1 MPAVVANILKRLFVG
16 PWGTTL
22 VGGVGSGSPYVNA
35 SNAIRYTPVYRAVT
49 LIAND
54 IARVPLEVTAS
65 GADSLMRSPST
76 LMSSFEFRRTMTLQ
90 MLLWGNAFAAIQRT
104 RGGEFLELVLLSPD
118 SVSLDTTTSVPFYRT
133 QDYGD
138 LPLESV
144 FHLRAPSASGLWGD
158 SPIALCR
165 TSLQILAAQENM
177 AKTSY
182 ENAGNPK
189 IAIIHQQKL
198 DPALMQKVEDYYMQR
213 HGGSANAG
221 KPVVLGDGVRVER
234 ISSTLDDT
242 GLESARRYSIGDVSR
257 IYGVPEL
264 YLGVASSGNAYGSLE
279 WTGRQY
285 VDGCLRA
292 WLEVWSSEIR
302 TKLAT
307 PFDSVSFDVD
317 ALQRPGMAETM
328 AALRTGVE
336 AGFLT
341 RNEARARLDL
351 EPLPGLDEPTLALNM
366 GAGGGST
373 NIGTDTSA
381 QEGTPNDF

>member
-1 MPAVVANILKRLFVG
+1 MVANILKRLFVG

-54 IARVPLEVTAS
+54 IARIPLEVTAS
-65 GADSLMRSPST
+65 GADSLLRSPST
-76 LMSSFEFRRTMTLQ
+76 LMSAFEFRRTMTMQ
-90 MLLWGNAFAAIQRT
+90 VLLWGNAFAAIQRT
-104 RGGEFLELVLLSPD
+104 RGGEYLELVLLAPD
-118 SVSLDTTTSVPFYRT
+118 TVSLDTTTSVPFYRT
-133 QDYGD
+133 ADFGD

-165 TSLQILAAQENM
+165 TSLQILAAQETM

-242 GLESARRYSIGDVSR
+242 GLEAARRYSIGDVSR
-257 IYGVPEL
+257 IYGIPAS
-264 YLGVASSGNAYGSLE
+264 YLSEDVGSSYGSLE
-279 WTGRQY
+279 WLSRMY
-285 VDGCLRA
+285 VDSCLRA
-292 WLEVWSSEIR
+292 WLEVWGSEIR

-307 PFDSVSFDVD
+307 PFDSVAFDTDELV
-317 ALQRPGMAETM
+317 RPGMAETM

-336 AGFLT
+336 AGFIT

-351 EPLPGLDEPTLALNM
+351 DPLPGLDEPTLALNM
-366 GAGGGST
+366 GAGGGAT